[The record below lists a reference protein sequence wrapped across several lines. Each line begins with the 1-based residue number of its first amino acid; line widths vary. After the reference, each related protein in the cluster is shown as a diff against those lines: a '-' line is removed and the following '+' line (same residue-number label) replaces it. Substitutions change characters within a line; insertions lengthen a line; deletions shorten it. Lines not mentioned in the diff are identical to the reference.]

1 MRKNR
6 MDRGFV
12 SKIILIIIALVAI
25 KYYYHFDIIEWI
37 KSDQGQK
44 IIDPLVTFSKNA
56 YAFIDNLVKGWTT

>member
-6 MDRGFV
+6 MDGGFV
-12 SKIILIIIALVAI
+12 SKIILIVIALVAV

-44 IIDPLVTFSKNA
+44 IIGPLVMFTKNT
-56 YAFIDNLVKGWTT
+56 YTFIDNLVKGWTT